1 MAVGDTLINASA
13 SFASTGGYNTVI
25 GSASGGNYVNTEN
38 SNVLLG
44 GGITGTANESNV
56 LRIGSATGTGND
68 KINKAIICG
77 INGITVVGSAV
88 FVTGSDQLGILL
100 STRRVKDNI
109 IDMGDYSS
117 RILQLR
123 PVTFKYTVGEDQTNT
138 QSGLIAEEVQETMP
152 ELVVY
157 DSEGLPQTVKYH
169 ELPSLLLNEL
179 QKAVTIINDLK
190 ARVAAL
196 ESR

>member
-1 MAVGDTLINASA
+1 MAAGDTLINASS
-13 SFASTGGYNTVI
+13 SFSSTGGHNTVV
-25 GSASGGNYVNTEN
+25 GSTSGSNYVNTEN
-38 SNVLLG
+38 SNIIVG
-44 GGITGTANESNV
+44 SGITGTANENNV

-68 KINKAIICG
+68 KINKTIICG

-109 IDMGDYSS
+109 VDMADYSS
-117 RILQLR
+117 RILNLR
-123 PVTFKYTVGEDQTNT
+123 PVTFTYTIGDDQIST

-157 DSEGLPQTVKYH
+157 DLEGLPQTVKYH
-169 ELPSLLLNEL
+169 EIPSLLLNEL
-179 QKAVTIINDLK
+179 QKAVKIIDDLMS
-190 ARVAAL
+190 RVKAL
-196 ESR
+196 ESK